1 MVKDDVALLNRHL
14 AELRQEV
21 AELRQNVEQVA
32 AMARE
37 ATLQETFATL
47 QPVFKVAAELAADSP
62 SASPAPLIAELHQA
76 WLALGLQPLWQPGD
90 QVELWPDEAQEEFV
104 LDRPPSP
111 EAPLVRVEVVTSGWQ
126 RGSQVICRPRGR
138 VLEEPHESH

>member
-21 AELRQNVEQVA
+21 TELRQNVEEVA
-32 AMARE
+32 LMARE
-37 ATLQETFATL
+37 ATLKETFEKL
-47 QPVFKVAAELAADSP
+47 QPVFEVAAELSTDHGATAA
-62 SASPAPLIAELHQA
+62 APLVAELHQA
-76 WLALGLQPLWQPGD
+76 WVALGLQPLWKPGD
-90 QVELWPDEAQEEFV
+90 QLELWPDEAQEEFV
-104 LDRPPSP
+104 LDRSPSP

-138 VLEEPHESH
+138 VLEEPHDGH